1 MRETFVHRAGYRKIL
16 IPVDGSDASIRAM
29 RHAVLLAKGLGAS
42 VFIYHVFHLPRA
54 AGIVMTK
61 LFKGSGYV

>member
-29 RHAVLLAKGLGAS
+29 RHAVLLAKGLEAS
-42 VFIYHVFHLPRA
+42 VFVYHVFHLPRA
-54 AGIVMTK
+54 A
-61 LFKGSGYV
+61 